1 LIAQVPFG
9 EAMALTTPK
18 SMPSTPS
25 RTSLVQ
31 SAGRGPGRSAW
42 TEESVRWLA
51 TELRAERQAINAA
64 LLARH
69 ETLLQTLSQ
78 EQPTLAETPKC
89 NEPFHASSRS
99 VFTGISASTTQLPAI
114 QHPDA
119 PDERINSE
127 VNQKTGSVPGKVSL
141 ATMSV
146 RTSSSLEA
154 SKKKVP
160 VSPTSPT
167 LKTKR
172 SNSRSLVYGDRHP
185 DQGLF
190 HVDCSSL
197 KNFVRGP
204 AFETSFAILIVVN
217 TIFMALEYQFNG
229 LLVGL
234 EINYPNLSTVTS
246 RHWPW
251 ARDTFEAAEWFFGL
265 AFSGELILKL
275 AGLRRSF
282 FKDCWNY
289 LDVLIVMFWIIDV
302 LPLDPMLIRILRLAK
317 LLRLVKLAK
326 SIKSFDSLYLLT
338 ASIASSASALVWS
351 GVLICIVQLSVALV
365 LSTFLLPYCTDL
377 SIPMDDRYEVYRYF
391 GTFSR
396 SMLSMFE
403 LTLGN
408 WVPIS
413 RILSERVSEW
423 YTIFTLAFQVIL
435 GFAVIKVITGVFLT
449 ETMKVASMDD
459 SIMLKSK
466 ERAVR
471 LHKEK
476 MGRLF
481 AHADLDA
488 NGGIDCLE
496 FQTLLEDKEVRQ
508 WLASMELEI
517 FSEQDGDA
525 LFNMIDDGDGIVTLD
540 ELVKGVARL
549 KGQARNVDLAL
560 MNRRLLELKQEL
572 LDMQQRQ
579 FERITVS
586 NEEIPPKCS
595 I

>member
-1 LIAQVPFG
+1 MQ
-9 EAMALTTPK
+9 AM
-18 SMPSTPS
+18 
-25 RTSLVQ
+25 
-31 SAGRGPGRSAW
+31 
-42 TEESVRWLA
+42 
-51 TELRAERQAINAA
+51 

-69 ETLLQTLSQ
+69 EALLKTLVTNQDP
-78 EQPTLAETPKC
+78 PTILEAPKC
-89 NEPFHASSRS
+89 GSPFQASRRPG
-99 VFTGISASTTQLPAI
+99 FTGSSGSTAQLPAI
-114 QHPDA
+114 QNPGNPGSPSKA
-119 PDERINSE
+119 EATGQTE
-127 VNQKTGSVPGKVSL
+127 VRDKKGLPMTSPKVTKPQI
-141 ATMSV
+141 ATTAHSD
-146 RTSSSLEA
+146 SSLGETA
-154 SKKKVP
+154 AIPKPKRGS
-160 VSPTSPT
+160 
-167 LKTKR
+167 TK
-172 SNSRSLVYGDRHP
+172 RSLVYGDRHP
-185 DQGLF
+185 DQGLW
-190 HVDCSSL
+190 HVDCSSM

-204 AFETSFAILIVVN
+204 FFETSFAILIMIN

-234 EINYPNLSTVTS
+234 EIEYPNLSTVTS
-246 RHWPW
+246 KHWPW
-251 ARDTFEAAEWFFGL
+251 AKDTFEGAEWFFGL
-265 AFSGELILKL
+265 AFSGELLLKL
-275 AGLRRSF
+275 GGLRCGF
-282 FKDCWNY
+282 FKDPWNY

-377 SIPMDDRYEVYRYF
+377 SIPEGDRFEVYRYF

-413 RILSERVSEW
+413 RILSEKVSEW

-476 MGRLF
+476 MSRLF

-488 NGGIDCLE
+488 NGGIDCVE
-496 FQTLLEDKEVRQ
+496 FHSLLADREVRQ

-525 LFNMIDDGDGIVTLD
+525 LFAMIDDGDGIVTLD

-560 MNRRLLELKQEL
+560 MNKRLIELKQDL
-572 LDMQQRQ
+572 LEMQHKQ
-579 FERITVS
+579 FERLIVF
-586 NEEIPPKCS
+586 NEETPGGTESMKHS